1 MREYDIQCL
10 ISCNCTDFFSF
21 VYVFSID
28 ELLGLTACSLRSLNI
43 EKLHEEKKKKALYVI
58 VIGRGT
64 GRATCLHIYTYF
76 WTAWQCEVYLLCNY
90 NIIDDNKRP

>member
-21 VYVFSID
+21 VYVFSIN

-43 EKLHEEKKKKALYVI
+43 EKLHEEKKKSIVCDCDRERHRQSNMFAYLYLFLDSL
-58 VIGRGT
+58 
-64 GRATCLHIYTYF
+64 AM
-76 WTAWQCEVYLLCNY
+76 
-90 NIIDDNKRP
+90 